1 MIQDKGSNYQ
11 FYNHTEKA
19 NIQKSVFDLSFLN
32 TTTIN
37 NGGEIIP
44 LGWFETVPGDK
55 FSLNFEAMIRV
66 MPQVIPLFS
75 RQRLFIHAYWSRNI
89 ELWNDAETYYDK
101 GYTGNVSLKKPT
113 ISSDN
118 FDETLWNSG
127 NGVVTAGSLADY
139 LELPIGAKYSELQK
153 SGVSALPFMMY
164 ERIYKE
170 YYMNPNYYTEN
181 RQWLPHDDGDLRLNT
196 DGEIISVKNNP
207 DIPEGQ
213 EAISF
218 GKIHYRDWTQDYFT
232 SALPWP
238 QRGTAKQLST
248 QATFED
254 NAVYLNGYNENN
266 EQISHDK
273 AALVNYTTPSGA
285 IRLYNTEN
293 GHFAQLQTTTEG
305 NGANA
310 IGTPEQASGQY
321 ATPNKIWLETAG
333 TTQILTGIN
342 ANDLRELFLNQQELE
357 TMARTDGSYAQF
369 GLAFFGVV
377 SEAAKSY
384 KPQYI
389 GGTYQNITFGEVL
402 QNAPS
407 TGEGVSPLGSFAGRG
422 GMTTQGDLGTVFCDD
437 YGIIMICASIVPD
450 TYYSQGVERK
460 WTRQIQE
467 DEFLPDRAKL
477 GMQPILNE
485 ELVFENG
492 EEEQNK
498 DVWAWQN
505 RFDELRYTTN
515 KIHGKIADP
524 SAASF
529 YPYTQARHFSDL
541 PGYSQEF
548 ALMDDVRKDY
558 LTSSTEV
565 AYLMQSAIKVRA
577 VRPLPY
583 KAIPA
588 ELI

>member
-19 NIQKSVFDLSFLN
+19 NVQKSVFDLSFLN

-44 LGWFETVPGDK
+44 LAWFETIPGDK
-55 FSLNFEAMIRV
+55 FNLNFEAMIRV

-118 FDETLWNSG
+118 FDSTLWNSG

-238 QRGTAKQLST
+238 QRGTAKQLAT

-254 NAVYLNGYNENN
+254 NSVYLNEIGTDGTILNSE
-266 EQISHDK
+266 K
-273 AALVNYTTPSGA
+273 ANLLNYTSGA
-285 IRLYNTEN
+285 GGGTSTQIQYGTTADGRYY
-293 GHFAQLQTTTEG
+293 QLT
-305 NGANA
+305 NKA
-310 IGTPEQASGQY
+310 IGTIGTTTGAGTTTGTINLQ
-321 ATPNKIWLETAG
+321 IAG

-369 GLAFFGVV
+369 GLAFFGEV
-377 SEAAKSY
+377 SKAAKSY

-422 GMTTQGDLGTVFCDD
+422 GMATQGDLGTVYCDD

-467 DEFLPDRAKL
+467 DEYLPDRAKL

-524 SAASF
+524 SALSF
-529 YPYTQARHFSDL
+529 YPYTQARHFNDL